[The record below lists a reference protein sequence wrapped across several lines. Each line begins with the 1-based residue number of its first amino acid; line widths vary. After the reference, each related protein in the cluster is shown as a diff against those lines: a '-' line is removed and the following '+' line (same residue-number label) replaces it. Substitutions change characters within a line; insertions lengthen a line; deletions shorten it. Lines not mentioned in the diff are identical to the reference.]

1 LPLKQPFF
9 LNHKMIFMRIAYL
22 IMAHKNPS
30 QIEKL
35 IRRIDHPQFDV
46 YIHLDKK
53 TNIEDYAHLENLN
66 RAYFIQN
73 RLKVTWGGISIPDAV
88 LASMQEIIATG
99 REYDFIT
106 LMSGQDY
113 TLRDPEEIYSY
124 FNKRKGKN
132 FLYLESLIS
141 PWWHEAIKRIDR
153 YDMVN
158 YPFRGRYRLQ
168 WLMNAFLPKK
178 KFPLPYILYG
188 GPRAAWFTITIEC
201 AQYIIRVMKEYPQI
215 RKFFYYTWG
224 ADEFI
229 FPTIIMNSEF
239 KKTVVIDNDFL
250 YVDWSQ
256 GGSSPKILTKDDF
269 HVMKKSCCYF
279 ARKFDKDIDEEI
291 FDLLD
296 KMVTNSPSVQKR
308 QLLYH

>member
-1 LPLKQPFF
+1 
-9 LNHKMIFMRIAYL
+9 
-22 IMAHKNPS
+22 MAHKNPT

-35 IRRIDHPQFDV
+35 IHKLNYAQFDV

-53 TNIEDYAHLENLN
+53 TNIEDYEFLTKNERVFFITN
-66 RAYFIQN
+66 RC
-73 RLKVTWGGISIPDAV
+73 KVTWGGITIPEAV
-88 LASMQEIIATG
+88 LASMSEIIATG
-99 REYDFIT
+99 EQYDFIT

-113 TLRDPEEIYSY
+113 TLRSSEEIYSY

-141 PWWHEAIKRIDR
+141 PWWHEAIKRINR

-158 YPFRGRYRLQ
+158 YSFPGKYKFQ
-168 WLMNAFLPKK
+168 WLINIFMPKK

-188 GPRAAWFTITIEC
+188 GPRAAWFTITVDC
-201 AQYIIRVMKEYPQI
+201 AKYVIDFIKDNPQVK
-215 RKFFYYTWG
+215 KFFFHTWG

-229 FPTIIMNSEF
+229 FSTIIMNSEF

-256 GGSSPKILTKDDF
+256 GGSSPKILTKGDF
-269 HVMKKSCCYF
+269 LALKKSCCYF
-279 ARKFDKDIDEEI
+279 ARKFDMETGEEI

-296 KMVTNSPSVQKR
+296 AMNSNSSLSKKYK
-308 QLLYH
+308 LLYH

>member
-1 LPLKQPFF
+1 
-9 LNHKMIFMRIAYL
+9 MRIAYL

-35 IRRIDHPQFDV
+35 IHKLNHPQFDV

-53 TNIEDYAHLENLN
+53 TDIEDYEHLTKNKRVFFIHN
-66 RAYFIQN
+66 RC
-73 RLKVTWGGISIPDAV
+73 KVTWGGISIPEAV
-88 LASMQEIIATG
+88 LASMNEIITT
-99 REYDFIT
+99 EKQYDFIT
-106 LMSGQDY
+106 VMSGQDY
-113 TLRDPEEIYSY
+113 TLRSSDEIYSY

-141 PWWHEAIKRIDR
+141 PWWHEAMKRIKR
-153 YDMVN
+153 YDMIN
-158 YPFRGRYRLQ
+158 YTFPGKYKFQ
-168 WLMNAFLPKK
+168 WLKNIFMREK
-178 KFPLPYILYG
+178 KFPLPYVLYG
-188 GPRAAWFTITIEC
+188 GPRAAWFTITLDC
-201 AQYIIRVMKEYPQI
+201 AEYVINFIKDNPQLK
-215 RKFFYYTWG
+215 KFFFHTWG

-269 HVMKKSCCYF
+269 PALKKSSCYF
-279 ARKFDKDIDEEI
+279 ARKFDIQTDEEI

-296 KMVTNSPSVQKR
+296 TMNENFSLSKKYKFH
-308 QLLYH
+308 YH